1 MKFLPQCLKCDSTD
15 VDMFRDRT
23 FSCRGWPYDATLHCR
38 TCGHRLYGRAAV
50 EATAKARDQ
59 HLAAQV
65 ELAQAKVREIERQ
78 REEERLRREAEQVR
92 LAQEMEREIER
103 QREEE
108 RRKVIPFICAWKE
121 CDNPRREK
129 SIYCSRNCSNKNA
142 RARHA
147 ARQSSR

>member
-1 MKFLPQCLKCDSTD
+1 MKFLPQCLKCESTD
-15 VDMFRDRT
+15 VDMYRDST

-38 TCGHRLYGRAAV
+38 TCGNRVYGQAAV
-50 EATAKARDQ
+50 AATTEARDKY
-59 HLAAQV
+59 LAA
-65 ELAQAKVREIERQ
+65 EAERAQARLREIERQ
-78 REEERLRREAEQVR
+78 REEERLRREAE
-92 LAQEMEREIER
+92 
-103 QREEE
+103 E
-108 RRKVIPFICAWKE
+108 RRKVIQFQCAWRE